1 MGARI
6 LSGGIVQGGETTIA
20 VTIKPL
26 PQGFRRIGYK
36 TSVRLSILPVC
47 KADQGFFKGF
57 FFVSVKKDA
66 DNAVSPHGE
75 FGQIRGW
82 HGYLL

>member
-1 MGARI
+1 
-6 LSGGIVQGGETTIA
+6 
-20 VTIKPL
+20 
-26 PQGFRRIGYK
+26 
-36 TSVRLSILPVC
+36 LPVC
-47 KADQGFFKGF
+47 KPEQGFFKGF

-82 HGYLL
+82 HGHLL